1 MKKSTDQEDKN
12 VDLALRPATWQ
23 EYVGQDAVK
32 KNLRILID
40 AAKQRKESCDH
51 ILFYG
56 QAGLGKTTLAHLVA
70 KEMGADIKITSGPT
84 IEKTGDLASIL
95 SGLNRGDILLMEEAH
110 WINGM
115 IEEVLY
121 PAMETR
127 KLHIIIGKGPAARTL
142 TLDLP
147 PFTMVAATTRIGLLS
162 NPLRS
167 RFGAIFR
174 LDYYQQKD
182 IETILKRSG
191 QLLGVEVG
199 QDAIK
204 VLARASRATP
214 RVANRLLKRARDY
227 AQVHSAGAVTEEVA
241 RQTLKLLDIDDV
253 GLDMQDRRLLES
265 IIKKYAGGPVG
276 LRSLA
281 ASLSEE
287 VDTIEDVYEPY
298 LMNLGFLE
306 RTSKGRVATSLA
318 YRHLGLKERGQLF

>member
-95 SGLNRGDILLMEEAH
+95 SGLNRGDILFIDEAH
-110 WINGM
+110 RINRM